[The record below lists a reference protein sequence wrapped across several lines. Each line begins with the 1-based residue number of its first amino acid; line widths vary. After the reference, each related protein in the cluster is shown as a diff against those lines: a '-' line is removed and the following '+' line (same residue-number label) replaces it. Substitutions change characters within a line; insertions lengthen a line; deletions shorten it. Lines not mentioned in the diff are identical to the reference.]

1 MESLKFS
8 IIIPAYNCEDLV
20 SKCLDSILNQT
31 YKNFEIIVIDDCSTD
46 NTLNILKTY
55 NNYIKIFSTAKNSR
69 QGVARNIGLDNCSG
83 DYILFVDSD
92 DYLSTPDVLYKIYN
106 LITKNGIPDIVY
118 LGMKIEGNRDLILM
132 PDEKNCQ
139 KSYRL
144 AENPFINVT
153 SICWKASLI
162 HGHHIRFPE
171 NIKYEDVYFSFLGI
185 EKSVSY
191 TYGDFIYYIY
201 YNKPNTT
208 STSYSLSQAI
218 DTIKLIDKLFELYDL
233 IDSEN
238 KKYLDIRI
246 QQQADRVPVRLN
258 RAIKEKLDKIKF

>member
-1 MESLKFS
+1 MENLKFS

-46 NTLNILKTY
+46 NTLNVLKSY
-55 NNYIKIFSTAKNSR
+55 SNYIRIFSTPKNSR
-69 QGVARNIGLDNCSG
+69 QGAARNIGLDNCSG
-83 DYILFVDSD
+83 DYILFIDSD
-92 DYLSTPDVLYKIYN
+92 DYLSAPDVLYKIYN
-106 LITKNGIPDIVY
+106 LIIQNNIPDIVY
-118 LGMKIEGNRDLILM
+118 LGMKIEGNRDLLLI
-132 PDEKNCQ
+132 PDEENCKKN
-139 KSYRL
+139 YRL

-162 HGHHIRFPE
+162 QNNHIRFPE

-185 EKSVSY
+185 EKSASY

-201 YNKPNTT
+201 YNKPQTT

-218 DTIKLIDKLFELYDL
+218 DTIKLIDELFKLYDF
-233 IDSEN
+233 IAPEN
-238 KKYLDIRI
+238 RTYLDARI

-258 RAIKEKLDKIKF
+258 RAIKEKLDTISF